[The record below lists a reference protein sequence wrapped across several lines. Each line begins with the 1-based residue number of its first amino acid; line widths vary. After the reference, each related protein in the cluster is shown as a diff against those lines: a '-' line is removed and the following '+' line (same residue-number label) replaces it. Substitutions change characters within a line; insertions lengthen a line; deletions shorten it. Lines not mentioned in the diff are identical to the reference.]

1 MTLAPDGTPQDVQI
15 DDGPWPGLPPKQ
27 SVWPKVIGIIST
39 IWGGLG
45 LVCLPVNIFMALRMQ
60 VPQAN
65 NPVTFPDWY
74 MQFQTVGYVAGAL
87 FSTLLLAA
95 GITLLQRKAVGRT
108 LHLVYAI
115 VSTAWLCLVTPIL
128 IVAFGQAK
136 MDPRFQGMM
145 TCVMILVMVL
155 GLVYPVF
162 LLVWFLRRKI
172 REEVQSWRYGGE
184 GAS

>member
-1 MTLAPDGTPQDVQI
+1 
-15 DDGPWPGLPPKQ
+15 
-27 SVWPKVIGIIST
+27 
-39 IWGGLG
+39 
-45 LVCLPVNIFMALRMQ
+45 
-60 VPQAN
+60 
-65 NPVTFPDWY
+65 
-74 MQFQTVGYVAGAL
+74 
-87 FSTLLLAA
+87 
-95 GITLLQRKAVGRT
+95 
-108 LHLVYAI
+108 
-115 VSTAWLCLVTPIL
+115 
-128 IVAFGQAK
+128 